1 MKEAATGRRKSISH
15 LPVEEFEYI
24 EEFGR
29 IIREAREKIGLTQE
43 DLAKQLNERITV
55 IKKIESGEFK
65 PPIDLAR
72 KIEKLLRIRI
82 IVPVEEELENL
93 SRYLEKGGTSK
104 SVSLGLY
111 LKKNEEKVRRG

>member
-1 MKEAATGRRKSISH
+1 MKKTPIGRRKSTSH

-24 EEFGR
+24 EDFGK

-43 DLAKQLNERITV
+43 DLARQLNERITV

-65 PPIDLAR
+65 PPVDLAR
-72 KIEKLLRIRI
+72 KIEKLLKIVI
-82 IVPVEEELENL
+82 IVPAEEELEDL
-93 SRYLEKGGTSK
+93 SRYLEKGETSK

-111 LKKNEEKVRRG
+111 LRKSEEKVGGA